1 MEIKKEDENVPK
13 PSEEIKEEKKEEV
26 KEEVKEEKKEEKK
39 EEIKQ
44 EVKEEAKDKEIEK
57 NNDKEKDSEKN
68 KENDKD
74 NNKEKEKDDKK
85 EKDKDK
91 EKVEVKE
98 EKKDEYIFQIVKTE
112 DWDKV
117 IPKIIN
123 SIDEKKE
130 NNSNFTEYPYFR
142 IQNAVQYLPK
152 LDIQS
157 DILNTNQLKELHSR
171 LPNYHQ
177 YSNLY
182 RIFTISKDGSA
193 LKTLYDKCE
202 GINNSVI
209 IIKDDEDNIFG
220 AYASEV
226 FTPTSKFSGTGEC
239 FLFTFY
245 KGNKIHIYCSTGKN
259 DHYMYCDDEQICFG
273 CSDDFFSLS
282 IRNNLLEGY
291 SKYTQTYENESLNNR
306 DKFIVV
312 RLEVWG
318 FKKNK

>member
-1 MEIKKEDENVPK
+1 M
-13 PSEEIKEEKKEEV
+13 
-26 KEEVKEEKKEEKK
+26 
-39 EEIKQ
+39 
-44 EVKEEAKDKEIEK
+44 
-57 NNDKEKDSEKN
+57 
-68 KENDKD
+68 
-74 NNKEKEKDDKK
+74 
-85 EKDKDK
+85 
-91 EKVEVKE
+91 
-98 EKKDEYIFQIVKTE
+98 KTE